1 MIGPLTVYYFARQD
15 GWSDDIQPSTSSAGA
30 PAREG
35 DYPLHGA
42 SGDIANGRLFARMFR
57 GRLMHVHE
65 TGQWL
70 EFITPRGWAPAPP
83 GAAMRAAKEVVA
95 ALRQEAARR
104 YATAPDDPAT
114 KRLMAHVE
122 RSSNEQ
128 RLRAMIE
135 LAKSE

>member
-1 MIGPLTVYYFARQD
+1 MIGHPTVYYLARQS
-15 GWSDDIQPSTSSAGA
+15 GWCDDTPLGTSPQGA
-30 PAREG
+30 PARESE
-35 DYPLHGA
+35 YPLHGA

-70 EFITPRGWAPAPP
+70 EFIAPRGWAAAPP

-95 ALRQEAARR
+95 ALRQGAARR

-122 RSSNEQ
+122 RSSSEQ